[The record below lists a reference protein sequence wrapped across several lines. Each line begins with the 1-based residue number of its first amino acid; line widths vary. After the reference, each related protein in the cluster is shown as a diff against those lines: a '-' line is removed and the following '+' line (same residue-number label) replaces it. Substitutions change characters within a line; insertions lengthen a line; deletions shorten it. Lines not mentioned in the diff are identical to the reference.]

1 MEKEPPTLR
10 MQASRMQ
17 ASVVI
22 VGPTGIG
29 KSALALHLACA
40 LAPAVAVEIVSADS
54 RQIYRGMDIGTAKP
68 TPAELARVPHH
79 LIDIISP
86 DQAFSLAEYQEHAYA
101 AIDAILDRGRLPLL
115 VGGTGQY
122 VRAVVEGWRIPRVAP
137 DPELRAALQAEAGTD
152 TWPCTNACWMSTPAR
167 PSLSMPATCA
177 A

>member
-29 KSALALHLACA
+29 KSALALHLARA

-68 TPAELARVPHH
+68 TPA
-79 LIDIISP
+79 
-86 DQAFSLAEYQEHAYA
+86 
-101 AIDAILDRGRLPLL
+101 
-115 VGGTGQY
+115 
-122 VRAVVEGWRIPRVAP
+122 
-137 DPELRAALQAEAGTD
+137 
-152 TWPCTNACWMSTPAR
+152 
-167 PSLSMPATCA
+167 
-177 A
+177 